1 MRIQDHKLAW
11 RWTDPQYVVLP
22 EDVLA
27 RMIPVH
33 PDEAG
38 KLYERALPM
47 LGEDALA
54 ASFAQWKIKTEKLEP
69 SIASTWLMAMQ
80 PNQDQMV
87 VLSWDKDAALRTNWG
102 VFVAYWPEFCYPAS
116 DDLVVFPETE
126 EWALLYYHEEE
137 FHFGRRVPSRVE

>member
-1 MRIQDHKLAW
+1 
-11 RWTDPQYVVLP
+11 
-22 EDVLA
+22 
-27 RMIPVH
+27 
-33 PDEAG
+33 
-38 KLYERALPM
+38 M